1 MLSKVKHL
9 LYFPENEQKRSFEE
23 FTLSEKQI
31 SRFARND
38 ERRAQYDDVGL
49 FGACEG

>member
-9 LYFPENEQKRSFEE
+9 LYFPENEQQGSFVA

-31 SRFARND
+31 PRFARND
-38 ERRAQYDDVGL
+38 ERRAQYDDVGR
-49 FGACEG
+49 FGAC